1 MPFQPN
7 LRTIAL
13 AGCALSVLAAGSA
26 AAQTPATRYPGEAAF
41 RTLYKEM
48 VETDTSGA
56 TGSCTTLV
64 EKVAVRLRAA
74 GFPAQNI
81 QVLAPADQPKSGN
94 IVAIYPGSDPG
105 LKAVLLLGHIDVVNA
120 KRDEWERDPFTLIEE
135 GGYFY
140 GRGTSDMKAQSAVW
154 ADSMIR
160 FHQEGYKPRRT
171 IKMALTCG
179 EEGAGFTNGAGWL
192 VQNHRQLIDAGFAL
206 NEGGG
211 GMLTDDGKP
220 IAQTVL
226 AATKRSMNF
235 IVRANNPGGH
245 SSRPRPDNAL
255 YSLARALNNL
265 SQHHFPVQFN
275 QYNKAYFSEMA
286 NIVGGEDGA
295 AMVTLIANPKDAV
308 ATARL
313 NRTVLY
319 YNLLRSTCIP
329 VLAEAGH
336 AGNALPQRAQAT
348 LNCRVLPETPVEE
361 VRATLVKWIDDPE
374 IEVIAPANVRPPV
387 PQPPLTSEVMDPI
400 RRVSE
405 QVFPGIPVVAW
416 MGAGGTDA
424 ARLNP
429 AGIPTYGVSGMFRD
443 PDGGRAHGLNERIR
457 VKSLMDGRE
466 FLHRLVK
473 DFADQRR

>member
-1 MPFQPN
+1 MKFRKATSCAALIAAALLAEP
-7 LRTIAL
+7 AL
-13 AGCALSVLAAGSA
+13 AQA
-26 AAQTPATRYPGEAAF
+26 PAKSYPGETAF
-41 RTLYKEM
+41 RALYKEM
-48 VETDTSGA
+48 VESNSSASGE
-56 TGSCTTLV
+56 CTTLV
-64 EKVAVRLRAA
+64 EKVAVRMKAA
-74 GFPAQNI
+74 GFPASDI
-81 QVLAPADQPKSGN
+81 HLLAPTEQPMAGN
-94 IVAIYPGSDPG
+94 IVAVYPGSDPN
-105 LKAVLLLGHIDVVNA
+105 LKPVLLLAHISVVEA
-120 KRDEWERDPFTLIEE
+120 KRDEWERDPFTLFEE

-140 GRGTSDMKAQSAVW
+140 GRGTSDDKAQAAIW
-154 ADSMIR
+154 ADSLIR

-179 EEGAGFTNGAGWL
+179 HDNGGKYINGAGWL
-192 VQNHRQLIDAGFAL
+192 ARNHRQLIDAGFAL

-211 GMLTDDGKP
+211 GMLNEKGEP

-226 AATKRSMNF
+226 AATKRGMSF

-255 YSLARALNNL
+255 YSLARALDKL

-275 QYNKAYFSEMA
+275 EYNRAYFTEMA
-286 NIVGGEDGA
+286 KIVGGEDGA
-295 AMVTLIANPKDAV
+295 AMTTLIANPSDPL

-319 YNLLRSTCIP
+319 YNLLRTTCIP

-348 LNCRVLPETPVEE
+348 LNCRVRPEMSMQE
-361 VRATLVKWIDDPE
+361 VHSTLVKWIDDPE
-374 IEVIAPANVRPPV
+374 IQVIPPARDEAAV
-387 PQPPLTSEVMDPI
+387 PQAPLTPEVMNPI
-400 RRVSE
+400 RRASA
-405 QVFPGIPVVAW
+405 QVFPGVPVIPW

-424 ARLNP
+424 SQLNP
-429 AGIPTYGVSGMFRD
+429 VGIPTYGVSGLFRD

-457 VKSLMDGRE
+457 VKSLMEGRE

-473 DFADQRR
+473 GYGDERK